1 MRDNITL
8 LASVEAPESTP
19 WPPFDSRA
27 LNFLSDLSAEVLG
40 APDTRRLEAAAAF
53 GFWCRR
59 PRLEALARRHASPLP
74 RLGRG
79 LIFHLAPSNVPAMF
93 AYTMALGLLAG
104 NANIVR
110 LSSRRAEEEAPL
122 VAAIGRVLD
131 RPEHAGVKARTAL
144 ISYER
149 DDTITAEFCARS
161 DGRVVLGVDATV
173 AALRA
178 MPMPPHAVEL
188 CFPDRW
194 SLALF
199 SQRYFSA
206 LDDEA
211 RRTLAHRFYND
222 TYQMDQ
228 NACSSP
234 QLVLWLA
241 DGGDP
246 DCRRQWWEAVAAE
259 AEERYPFGPFQAAR
273 KLERL
278 CTAAMTMEAPAAAGV
293 ERYGGNL
300 LYVVNLAGLTAPL
313 PELKGGFGLFFQGEL
328 SSLKELPPLTAP
340 KVQTLVCAG
349 VEPRE
354 VAALLAGH
362 GAQGVD
368 RVVAPGQALELDTIW
383 DGKDVIAAL
392 SRMIGGEV

>member
-8 LASVEAPESTP
+8 LAGVAQPEATP
-19 WPPFDSRA
+19 WPPFDPRA
-27 LNFLSDLSAEVLG
+27 LSFLSDLSAEVLG
-40 APDTRRLEAAAAF
+40 APETRRLDAAAAF

-59 PRLEALARRHASPLP
+59 PRLETLARRHTSPIP

-79 LIFHLAPSNVPAMF
+79 MLFHLAPSNVPAMF

-110 LSSRRAEEEAPL
+110 LSSRLAAEEAPL

-131 RPEHAGVKARTAL
+131 RPEHIGVKTRTAL

-149 DDTITAEFCARS
+149 DDAITADFCARC
-161 DGRVVLGVDATV
+161 DGRVVWGGDTTV

-178 MPMPPHAVEL
+178 MPTPPHAVEL
-188 CFPDRW
+188 YFPDRW

-199 SQRYFSA
+199 SQRYFSS
-206 LDDEA
+206 LDDETRKA
-211 RRTLAHRFYND
+211 LAHRFYND

-241 DGGDP
+241 DGGHP
-246 DCRRQWWEAVAAE
+246 DCQRQWWEAVAAE
-259 AEERYPFGPFQAAR
+259 AEDRYPFGPFQAAR

-278 CTAAMTMEAPAAAGV
+278 CTAAMTMEAPAADRV

-300 LYVVNLAGLTAPL
+300 LYVIHLAGLTAPL

-328 SSLKELPPLTAP
+328 STLEELPPLTAP

-349 VEPRE
+349 VEPRKI
-354 VAALLAGH
+354 AALLAER
-362 GAQGVD
+362 GARGVD
-368 RVVAPGQALELDTIW
+368 RVVSLGQALELDTIW
-383 DGKDVIAAL
+383 DGKDVITSL

>member
-1 MRDNITL
+1 MRDKITL
-8 LASVEAPESTP
+8 MAGVDQPDATP
-19 WPPFDSRA
+19 WPPFDPRA
-27 LNFLSDLSAEVLG
+27 IHFLSDLSAEILG
-40 APDTRRLEAAAAF
+40 SPETRRLEAAAAF

-59 PRLEALARRHASPLP
+59 PRLETLANRHASPLP

-93 AYTMALGLLAG
+93 AYTMSLGLLAG
-104 NANIVR
+104 NANLVR
-110 LSSRRAEEEAPL
+110 LSSRRAAEEAPL
-122 VAAIGRVLD
+122 VAAMGRVLD
-131 RPEHAGVKARTAL
+131 RPEHAGVRNRTGL

-149 DDTITAEFCARS
+149 DDAITAEFCAHC
-161 DGRVVLGVDATV
+161 DGRVVWGGDGTV

-199 SQRYFSA
+199 SQRYFSG

-211 RRTLAHRFYND
+211 RRALAHRFYND

-246 DCRRQWWEAVAAE
+246 DCRRLWWETVAAE

-278 CTAAMTMEAPAAAGV
+278 CTAAMTLESPVAAGV

-300 LYVVNLAGLTAPL
+300 LYVVRLAELTAPL

-328 SSLKELPPLTAP
+328 SSLEELPPLVTP

-354 VAALLAGH
+354 AGTLLAQR
-362 GAQGVD
+362 GARGVD
-368 RVVAPGQALELDTIW
+368 RVVSLGQALELDTVW

>member
-1 MRDNITL
+1 
-8 LASVEAPESTP
+8 
-19 WPPFDSRA
+19 
-27 LNFLSDLSAEVLG
+27 
-40 APDTRRLEAAAAF
+40 
-53 GFWCRR
+53 
-59 PRLEALARRHASPLP
+59 
-74 RLGRG
+74 
-79 LIFHLAPSNVPAMF
+79 
-93 AYTMALGLLAG
+93 
-104 NANIVR
+104 
-110 LSSRRAEEEAPL
+110 
-122 VAAIGRVLD
+122 
-131 RPEHAGVKARTAL
+131 
-144 ISYER
+144 
-149 DDTITAEFCARS
+149 
-161 DGRVVLGVDATV
+161 
-173 AALRA
+173 
-178 MPMPPHAVEL
+178 
-188 CFPDRW
+188 
-194 SLALF
+194 
-199 SQRYFSA
+199 
-206 LDDEA
+206 
-211 RRTLAHRFYND
+211 
-222 TYQMDQ
+222 MDQ

-246 DCRRQWWEAVAAE
+246 DCRRQWWETVAAE

>member
-1 MRDNITL
+1 MRDNVIL
-8 LASVEAPESTP
+8 LAGTAQPETTS
-19 WPPFDSRA
+19 WSPFDPRA
-27 LNFLSDLSAEVLG
+27 VGFLADLSEELLRT
-40 APDTRRLEAAAAF
+40 PETRQLEAAAAF

-59 PRLEALARRHASPLP
+59 ARLEALTRRHACPLP

-79 LIFHLAPSNVPAMF
+79 LVFHLAPSNVPAMF
-93 AYTMALGLLAG
+93 AYTFALGLLAG

-122 VAAIGRVLD
+122 LQALNRVLD
-131 RPEHAGVKARTAL
+131 RKEHAAVKLRTAL
-144 ISYER
+144 ITYPR
-149 DDTITAEFCARS
+149 DDTVTAEFCARC
-161 DGRVVLGVDATV
+161 DARVVWGGDATV
-173 AALRA
+173 AALRS

-194 SLALF
+194 SLAVF
-199 SQRYFSA
+199 SQRYFSG
-206 LDDEA
+206 LDDESRKA
-211 RRTLAHRFYND
+211 LAHRFYND

-246 DCRRQWWEAVAAE
+246 DCRRHWWETVAAE
-259 AEERYPFGPFQAAR
+259 AVERYPFGPFQAAR

-278 CTAAMTMEAPAAAGV
+278 CVCGMTMEAPSVVGV

-300 LYVVNLAGLTAPL
+300 LYVAQLEELTAPL
-313 PELKGGFGLFFQGEL
+313 PVLKGGFGLFFQGEL
-328 SSLKELPPLTAP
+328 ASLDALAPLLTP

-349 VEPRE
+349 IDPGP
-354 VAALLAGH
+354 VAEQLASQ
-362 GAQGVD
+362 GAAGVD
-368 RVVAPGQALELDTIW
+368 RVVPLGQALELDTIW

-392 SRMIGGEV
+392 SRMIGGER

>member
-1 MRDNITL
+1 MRDNVTL
-8 LASVEAPESTP
+8 LAGTARPEATP
-19 WPPFDSRA
+19 WPPFDPRA
-27 LNFLSDLSAEVLG
+27 VTFLAELSEELLHT
-40 APDTRRLEAAAAF
+40 PETRQLEAAAAF

-59 PRLEALARRHASPLP
+59 PRLEALARRHACPLP

-79 LIFHLAPSNVPAMF
+79 LVFHLAPSNVPAMF
-93 AYTMALGLLAG
+93 AYTLALGLLAG

-122 VAAIGRVLD
+122 LAVLNRVLN
-131 RPEHAGVKARTAL
+131 REEHAALRARTAL
-144 ISYER
+144 VTYPR
-149 DDTITAEFCARS
+149 DDAITAEFCAS
-161 DGRVVLGVDATV
+161 CDARVVWGGDATV

-194 SLALF
+194 SLAIF
-199 SQRYFSA
+199 SQRYFSG
-206 LDDEA
+206 LDEET
-211 RRTLAHRFYND
+211 RRALAHRFYND

-234 QLVLWLA
+234 QLVLWLT
-241 DGGDP
+241 DGGNP

-259 AEERYPFGPFQAAR
+259 AAERYPFGPFQTAR

-278 CTAAMTMEAPAAAGV
+278 CTCAMTMETPAVAGV

-300 LYVVNLAGLTAPL
+300 LYVAKLEGLTAPL
-313 PELKGGFGLFFQGEL
+313 PVLKGGFGLFFQGEL
-328 SSLKELPPLTAP
+328 AALEELAPLLTP
-340 KVQTLVCAG
+340 KVQTLVCTG
-349 VEPRE
+349 VEPGPT
-354 VAALLAGH
+354 AQLLARA
-362 GAQGVD
+362 GAAGVD
-368 RVVAPGQALELDTIW
+368 RVVPLGQALELDTIW

-392 SRMIGGEV
+392 SRMIGGER